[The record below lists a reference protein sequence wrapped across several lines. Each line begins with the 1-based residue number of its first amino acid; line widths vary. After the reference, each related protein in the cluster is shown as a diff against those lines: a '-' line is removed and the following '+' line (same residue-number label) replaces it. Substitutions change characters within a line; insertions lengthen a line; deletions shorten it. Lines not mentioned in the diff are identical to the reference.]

1 MLMRAGVRYD
11 PREELYSSSTEVVR
25 MTCSPAL
32 GYTLAAVLCLAIA
45 GCATVQT
52 TQPGAVGIERKQTML
67 VSEESVEQGAGR
79 AYATELQNAQGGGKL
94 NSDPAL
100 TMRVRRVAEKLI
112 PVTAVFRPDA
122 PNWKWEVNTL
132 TTPEINAYAMP
143 GGKIMVYSGLV
154 EKLQLS
160 DAELAAVLGH
170 EISHALREHTRERV
184 SRAYQQQI
192 ALAGLAVVTG
202 IDAGAMDLA
211 NEVASVTFQL
221 PHSREQEAE
230 ADVMGLELMAR
241 ADYDPHAAVTL
252 WKKMM
257 AADRS
262 APPQFLST
270 HPSSENR
277 IAELERHI
285 PQVEPLY
292 QAAPRG

>member
-1 MLMRAGVRYD
+1 MICYRFTHTPA
-11 PREELYSSSTEVVR
+11 VVL
-25 MTCSPAL
+25 SLAL
-32 GYTLAAVLCLAIA
+32 A

-67 VSEESVEQGAGR
+67 VSEDSVERGAAK
-79 AYATELQNAQGGGKL
+79 AYATELQQAGAGGKL
-94 NSDPAL
+94 NADPAL
-100 TMRVRRVAEKLI
+100 TGRIRHITERLI
-112 PVTAVFRPDA
+112 PVTATFRPDA
-122 PNWKWEVNTL
+122 PGWKWEVNTL

-154 EKLQLS
+154 EKLQLT
-160 DAELAAVLGH
+160 DAEIAAVLGH

-184 SRAYQQQI
+184 SRAYEQQV
-192 ALAGLAVVTG
+192 ALVGLAVLTG
-202 IDAGAMDLA
+202 IDSSTLDLA
-211 NEVASVTFQL
+211 DAVTSVTFQL

-241 ADYDPHAAVTL
+241 AGYDPHEAISL

-257 AADRS
+257 AAEKS

-270 HPSSENR
+270 HPASANR

-285 PQVEPLY
+285 PQVLPLY
-292 QAAPRG
+292 QAAARGDSVVR

>member
-1 MLMRAGVRYD
+1 
-11 PREELYSSSTEVVR
+11 
-25 MTCSPAL
+25 MTRSPAL
-32 GYTLAAVLCLAIA
+32 YYFRAAALCVAVA

-67 VSEESVEQGAGR
+67 VSEASVEKGADQ

-94 NSDPAL
+94 NSDPVL
-100 TMRVRRVAEKLI
+100 TARVRGVAEKLI
-112 PVTAVFRPDA
+112 PATAVFRPDA

-132 TTPEINAYAMP
+132 TTPEMNAYAMP

-154 EKLQLS
+154 DKLQLS

-184 SRAYQQQI
+184 SRAYEQQI

-202 IDAGAMDLA
+202 LDGGAMDLA
-211 NEVASVTFQL
+211 NAVASVTFQL

-241 ADYDPHAAVTL
+241 AGYDPHAAVTL
-252 WKKMM
+252 WKKML
-257 AADRS
+257 AAKQS
-262 APPQFLST
+262 APSQFLST

-292 QAAPRG
+292 QAASGG

>member
-25 MTCSPAL
+25 MTCSPAW
-32 GYTLAAVLCLAIA
+32 GYTLAAVLCMAIA

-184 SRAYQQQI
+184 SRAYEQQI
-192 ALAGLAVVTG
+192 ALAGHAVVTG